1 MPSYSSSS
9 TSSPSS
15 SSSSSLPS
23 SSSLGFVRKLTE
35 STVIGSQRREPS
47 RKRMQHQ
54 ERQQRRQVRPR
65 VVSCNFGMKV
75 PTNALRIDMTILV
88 STNDNTSSCY
98 DVAINDDIPR
108 PSVSYKI
115 TICTPRRAQ
124 AREERKEQVPQERTT
139 TTTTTTLNW
148 SSKFTMAK
156 GLDENIDPFHEWT
169 GSFALGEKSKQKTL
183 RMEDCSFYQIEGT
196 FIGNYDDC
204 NEGIGSSETNSTST
218 STSTSPLN
226 QEEEKEASIPPRKK
240 QRHSSNMGS
249 TISEEDQ
256 KQTKILHQQQ
266 QQQQQQLQ
274 QSSIC
279 FV

>member
-15 SSSSSLPS
+15 SSPS

-47 RKRMQHQ
+47 RKRKQHQ

-88 STNDNTSSCY
+88 STNDTSSCY

-218 STSTSPLN
+218 STSPLN

-266 QQQQQQLQ
+266 QQLQ
-274 QSSIC
+274 QSPIC
-279 FV
+279 FLLT

>member
-15 SSSSSLPS
+15 SSSSS

-47 RKRMQHQ
+47 RKRKQHQ
-54 ERQQRRQVRPR
+54 ERQQCRQVRPR

-88 STNDNTSSCY
+88 STNDTSSCY

-266 QQQQQQLQ
+266 QLQ
-274 QSSIC
+274 QSPIC

>member
-15 SSSSSLPS
+15 SSPS

-139 TTTTTTLNW
+139 TTTTTTTTTLNW

-218 STSTSPLN
+218 SPLN

-266 QQQQQQLQ
+266 QQQQLQ
-274 QSSIC
+274 QSPIC

>member
-1 MPSYSSSS
+1 M
-9 TSSPSS
+9 
-15 SSSSSLPS
+15 
-23 SSSLGFVRKLTE
+23 RKLTE

-47 RKRMQHQ
+47 RKRKQHQ

-139 TTTTTTLNW
+139 TTTTTLNW

-183 RMEDCSFYQIEGT
+183 HMEDCSFYQIEGT
-196 FIGNYDDC
+196 FIGNYDGC

-266 QQQQQQLQ
+266 QQQQQQQLQ
-274 QSSIC
+274 QSPIC

>member
-1 MPSYSSSS
+1 MPSYSTSS

-15 SSSSSLPS
+15 ASSSSSSSSL
-23 SSSLGFVRKLTE
+23 GIVRKLTE

-47 RKRMQHQ
+47 RKRKQHQ

-65 VVSCNFGMKV
+65 VVSCNFEMKV

-88 STNDNTSSCY
+88 STNDTSSCY

-124 AREERKEQVPQERTT
+124 AREVKKEEVPQETTT

-148 SSKFTMAK
+148 SSTFTMAK
-156 GLDENIDPFHEWT
+156 DLDENIDPFHEWT
-169 GSFALGEKSKQKTL
+169 GSFALGKKKTL

-196 FIGNYDDC
+196 FIGDYDDC
-204 NEGIGSSETNSTST
+204 NEGIGSSKTNLTST
-218 STSTSPLN
+218 SMSPLN

-266 QQQQQQLQ
+266 KQQLQ
-274 QSSIC
+274 QSPIC

>member
-9 TSSPSS
+9 TSSSS
-15 SSSSSLPS
+15 SSS
-23 SSSLGFVRKLTE
+23 SSSLGFVRKLTD

-47 RKRMQHQ
+47 RKRKQHQ
-54 ERQQRRQVRPR
+54 ERQQCRQVRPR
-65 VVSCNFGMKV
+65 VVSCNFEMKV

-88 STNDNTSSCY
+88 STNDTSSCY
-98 DVAINDDIPR
+98 DVATHDDIPR

-115 TICTPRRAQ
+115 TICTPRQAQ
-124 AREERKEQVPQERTT
+124 AREERQEQVPQESTTT

-156 GLDENIDPFHEWT
+156 DLDENIDPFHEWT

-196 FIGNYDDC
+196 FIGNYDDD
-204 NEGIGSSETNSTST
+204 NEGNGSSETHSMSTST
-218 STSTSPLN
+218 STSTLN
-226 QEEEKEASIPPRKK
+226 QEEGKEAYIPPRKK
-240 QRHSSNMGS
+240 QRRSSNMGS

-256 KQTKILHQQQ
+256 KQTKLLLHQQ

-274 QSSIC
+274 QPPIC